1 MTKRRSWR
9 VKSGAGRR
17 RECAKCSVSHY
28 SHGLTMRSVQTRTA
42 QRQSVMQKSNCSAF
56 DTSIAWCFGKSDHR
70 SRFTDIVCCSDWN
83 SHLSVTCPSLNYFI
97 VSLYWMPGQNP
108 VTKSLHKF
116 YIGLKPIHMP
126 YYLHTY
132 VLNLNTRKDTELLIQ
147 GRTFFLD
154 VDNTTTSDF

>member
-56 DTSIAWCFGKSDHR
+56 DTSMRD
-70 SRFTDIVCCSDWN
+70 
-83 SHLSVTCPSLNYFI
+83 
-97 VSLYWMPGQNP
+97 VSERVATAAG
-108 VTKSLHKF
+108 
-116 YIGLKPIHMP
+116 
-126 YYLHTY
+126 
-132 VLNLNTRKDTELLIQ
+132 LLILFAAAIEI
-147 GRTFFLD
+147 RIFP
-154 VDNTTTSDF
+154 